1 MYRGVLAIP
10 VGGIVVCIADGEIF
24 PKMSIQVSRNYDK
37 VMLKKRSDV
46 VNKVTVERFYI
57 KI

>member
-1 MYRGVLAIP
+1 MKVLAIP
-10 VGGIVVCIADGEIF
+10 VGGIIVCIADGEIF

-46 VNKVTVERFYI
+46 VSKVTVERFYI